1 MVITFL
7 CGGKM
12 ATSLIEGLQSISHK
26 GLIQVIEPEKKIRE
40 KLKNHFNVIVLDKD
54 IEDQYKNFISNS
66 DVLILSI
73 KPQTFKEISV
83 ALEKY
88 VSKEQTI
95 ISIMAGISI
104 PTITNYLKSNNIIRI
119 MPNTPVQV
127 KSGMSMW
134 TASENV
140 NSNSLDFCK
149 NLLKSIGK
157 EIYTSNENNLDIAT
171 AISGSGPAYVFL
183 MIESLTESGVRLGL
197 EYDISL
203 ELAIQT
209 VFGAGKLALLSNIS
223 PKELRKNVTSPGGT
237 TEAGIKSML
246 KNGLDQ
252 SIIEG
257 VNAAFEK
264 SIELGNK
271 EKS

>member
-1 MVITFL
+1 
-7 CGGKM
+7 M
-12 ATSLIEGLQSISHK
+12 AKSLIEGLRSFSHE
-26 GLIQVIEPEKKIRE
+26 GLIQVIEPEKNIRE
-40 KLKNHFNVIVLDKD
+40 NLKNNLNVIVSNKN
-54 IEDQYKNFISNS
+54 IEDQYKSFIPNS
-66 DVLILSI
+66 DILILSI
-73 KPQTFKEISV
+73 KPQTFRNISV
-83 ALEKY
+83 SLKKHI
-88 VSKEQTI
+88 SNEQTI

-104 PTITNYLKSNNIIRI
+104 STITKYIKLNKIIRI

-134 TASENV
+134 TASKNI
-140 NSNSLDFCK
+140 NSDSMNFCK

-157 EIYTSNENNLDIAT
+157 EIYTDNENNLNIAT

-183 MIESLTESGVRLGL
+183 MIECLTESGVKLGL
-197 EYDISL
+197 NYDISL

-246 KNGLDQ
+246 KNRLDQ

-257 VNAAFEK
+257 VKVAFEK

-271 EKS
+271 EK